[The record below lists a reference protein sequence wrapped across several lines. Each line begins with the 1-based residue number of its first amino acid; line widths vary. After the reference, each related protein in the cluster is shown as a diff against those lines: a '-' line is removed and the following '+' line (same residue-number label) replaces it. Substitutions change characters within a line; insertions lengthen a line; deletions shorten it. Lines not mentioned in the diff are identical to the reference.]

1 MEIDGCDVVMGA
13 APWVDKVAI
22 ASLSSFAVVV
32 ACRPTKGQGL
42 VTGETGGPAR
52 SYWPDCKP
60 GAVGDVE

>member
-42 VTGETGGPAR
+42 VTGKTGGHGPRVLA
-52 SYWPDCKP
+52 
-60 GAVGDVE
+60 